1 MYLFFLINGCVDD
14 FVDILVVDFIFAE
27 TNFCPLFK
35 FAGVDFLGFGF
46 VRIKPDDEIIGRGAR
61 ILNVVEEFIVV
72 VALLDF
78 LDIGVPFV

>member
-14 FVDILVVDFIFAE
+14 FVDILVVDFVFAE
-27 TNFCPLFK
+27 AYFRPLFK

-46 VRIKPDDEIIGRGAR
+46 CRIKPDDEVIGRGAR
-61 ILNVVEEFIVV
+61 MLNVVEEFIVV
-72 VALLDF
+72 ITLLDF